1 MNRWILLL
9 VVTASLSAQEQVD
22 QADRTARGA
31 VNLTGVLLRV
41 RVTRVAPEQ
50 KTVTL
55 QWRHGGEGLGGNVT
69 RGAFTSHDGQPA
81 LAIAQWSKPLPLTQV
96 AGRSGYA
103 FPTIV
108 VGPIAGKKPVN
119 TFTDVAVDF
128 EFIENGQTIKAF
140 SETAPNGATVSF
152 AVPLNAIDRD
162 AFLAGLLPIS
172 QHAKQRRQRLEQ
184 LFPHPFEPP
193 RLFGVIGHLAGYGE
207 GSGYGIR
214 HSNPE
219 IVKDECATLRML
231 GVNGMVG
238 EKSVNLADAAGAG
251 QSFRHTYWGGPGSG
265 SPMNMLKKRADDPVE
280 PCPYDP
286 QLATRMAEGVAKSL
300 DEHARVKAQRSWAL
314 WWDEIGVAA
323 KAHIETCP
331 RCREKYVEYLKAN
344 HLTPRD
350 FNQASWDTIK
360 PYPLWSRTQHSGLN
374 PQDSLLL
381 YYTSRFM
388 TESTAQLFPDAAKT
402 LREKNVLL
410 YAMQGPTPSW
420 AGHCLDWHE
429 FYDRGPN
436 TAFVFETSNRDP
448 RAWQFESYLAD
459 IARGICERHQL
470 PMGVLV
476 KPHRGAVAQRMLS
489 VVSRGAS
496 VIEWYT
502 YGPDYAKGDSFSQSP
517 QLLEKVAKAARFL
530 SANEAHLY
538 GAKPALPAQVA
549 FCSPRSSEIWGRAG
563 DLGVTAFEDA
573 KWVYLALRH
582 ANVPLDILSEQQ
594 LAEGKLET
602 YKVLYVVGPNLRR
615 DAGAALA
622 KWVEAGGILWTDA
635 MGLSRDEANQP
646 AHESLTGFKDRK
658 LQMWGTVPP
667 YKATAL
673 QSFVEKDPPVD
684 ADIVD
689 RTGQRRPIAVG
700 RELIEPNQKL
710 HEFALFADKRWAG
723 AWNQVGKGRVY
734 LAAPFTGLTYSATVR
749 RPDFDMSRDFEA
761 RHATLIT
768 FPITNEVLLP
778 VTVNVPV
785 VEAVA
790 LRNNKGRSIALMNW
804 GYKRTAD
811 KGETFLPVENLRIT
825 LRGLGNITSVRS
837 AMRGNLPV
845 ESAEAGVYGVSLPTL
860 EETDLLL
867 LD

>member
-1 MNRWILLL
+1 MRRLLL
-9 VVTASLSAQEQVD
+9 SIILALPLLAQEQVD
-22 QADRTARGA
+22 QPDKARPA
-31 VNLTGVLLRV
+31 LNVSQLLLRV
-41 RVTRVAPEQ
+41 RVTRVAPDQ
-50 KTVTL
+50 KTLTV

-69 RGAFTSHDGQPA
+69 RGAFTSDEGQPA

-96 AGRSGYA
+96 SGKSGYA

-119 TFTDVAVDF
+119 NLTDVAVDF
-128 EFIENGQTIKAF
+128 EFIENGQTIKSF
-140 SETAPNGATVSF
+140 SEAAPKGATVSI
-152 AVPLNAIDRD
+152 AVPLNAPDRD
-162 AFLAGLLPIS
+162 TFLAGLLPVS

-184 LFPHPFEPP
+184 LFPQPFDPP

-251 QSFRHTYWGGPGSG
+251 QFFRHDYWGGPGSG

-280 PCPYDP
+280 TCPYDP
-286 QLATRMAEGVAKSL
+286 QLAPRMSESVKKALE
-300 DEHARVKAQRSWAL
+300 EHARVKAQRSWAL

-331 RCREKYVEYLKAN
+331 RCRDKYVEYVKKNGVSAN
-344 HLTPRD
+344 DL
-350 FNQASWDTIK
+350 AAEKWEEVK
-360 PYPLWSRTQHSGLN
+360 PYPVWTGKAPTDRVGGLN
-374 PQDSLLL
+374 Y

-388 TESTAQLFPDAAKT
+388 TESTAQLFPEAARA
-402 LREKNVLL
+402 LREHNVLL

-420 AGHCLDWHE
+420 AGHSLDWHE

-436 TAFVFETSNRDP
+436 TALVFETSNRDP

-459 IARGICERHQL
+459 IARGICDRHQL

-517 QLLEKVAKAARFL
+517 ELLEKVANAARFL
-530 SANEAHLY
+530 SANETRLY

-549 FCSPRSSEIWGRAG
+549 FCSPRSSEIWGRTG
-563 DLGVTAFEDA
+563 ELGVTAFEDA
-573 KWVYLALRH
+573 KWVYIALRH

-594 LAEGKLET
+594 LAEGKLDQ

-615 DAGAALA
+615 DAGAAVA

-646 AHESLTGFKDRK
+646 AHEGLTGLKDRR
-658 LQMWGTVPP
+658 LQLWGTVPP

-673 QSFVEKDPPVD
+673 QPFVEKDIPADV
-684 ADIVD
+684 DIVE

-710 HEFALFADKRWAG
+710 QEFALFADKRWAG
-723 AWNQVGKGRVY
+723 AWNTVGKGRVY
-734 LAAPFTGLTYSATVR
+734 LAAPFAGLTYSAAVR

-768 FPITNEVLLP
+768 FPIFNEVLLP
-778 VTVNVPV
+778 VTLSVPV

-790 LRNNKGRSIALMNW
+790 LRNDKGRSIALMNW
-804 GYKRTAD
+804 GYKRTAA

-825 LRGLGNITSVRS
+825 LRGLGNITTVRS
-837 AMRGNLPV
+837 ATRGNLPV
-845 ESAEAGVYGVSLPTL
+845 ESAEAGVYVVSLPAL
-860 EETDLLL
+860 DEIDLLL